1 MSTSLRYE
9 YQYRAKISSK
19 CKSETMLNS
28 CLPSRHKL
36 RKVND
41 Q

>member
-9 YQYRAKISSK
+9 YQYHAKISSK

-28 CLPSRHKL
+28 CLPSKQL